1 MSMDKISALES
12 YSGPDCDVCGD
23 EWADALENCPGCGG
37 QTILDLDEWLDR
49 ALAAAPPAR
58 GSELDA
64 AVSALTER
72 VESLLR

>member
-1 MSMDKISALES
+1 MSMDKVSALES

-23 EWADALENCPGCGG
+23 DPVEFCSACQTLGPDEDYDAWPAWMEWD
-37 QTILDLDEWLDR
+37 
-49 ALAAAPPAR
+49 
-58 GSELDA
+58 LDA